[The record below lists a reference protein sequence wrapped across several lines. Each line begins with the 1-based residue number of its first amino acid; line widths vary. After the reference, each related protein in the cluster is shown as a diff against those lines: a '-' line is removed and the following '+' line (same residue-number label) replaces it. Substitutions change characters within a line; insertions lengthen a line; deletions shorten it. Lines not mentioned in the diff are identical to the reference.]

1 MKMIKLTNAAEAHLG
16 NTIHINADW
25 IVAIFEAPSQPGG
38 SLKTIVYG
46 GPTGTSWEVEQSPA
60 DVAKLINGSKS

>member
-1 MKMIKLTNAAEAHLG
+1 MIKLTNAAEAHLG
-16 NTIHINADW
+16 NPIYINPEW
-25 IVAIFEAPSQPGG
+25 IVAVFESPAQPGG

-60 DVAKLINGSKS
+60 DIAKLIKGNKS